1 MRRLKREIYAV
12 EMIVDLIT
20 IKGAN
25 SSFDFTLEPSQVDLD
40 DETVKLKSSV
50 QVAGKIKKGIVQT
63 DVEGAISTRV
73 GVECGRCLQ
82 PVEKSLDVP
91 FSAAFVTAENYT
103 QATEAKL
110 HEQDL
115 DVSIYEG
122 DKIDLTELAREQ
134 ILLHLTEQVF
144 CSEDCQ
150 GLCQKCSANRN
161 LIDCNCEE
169 KEVDPRWAALKNL
182 K

>member
-1 MRRLKREIYAV
+1 
-12 EMIVDLIT
+12 MIVDLVT
-20 IKGAN
+20 IKNAN
-25 SSFDFTLEPSQVDLD
+25 ASFNFTIKPTDIDLD
-40 DETVKLKSSV
+40 DEAVKLKTDV
-50 QVAGKIKKGIVQT
+50 RVEARVKKGIVQT
-63 DVEGAISTRV
+63 DVEGSIV
-73 GVECGRCLQ
+73 GDVEVECVRCLQ
-82 PVEKSLDVP
+82 PVEKSLDIP

-103 QATEAKL
+103 QAAEAKL
-110 HEQDL
+110 NEQDL

-122 DKIDLTELAREQ
+122 DKIDLQELAREQ
-134 ILLHLTEQVF
+134 ILLALPEQVF
-144 CSEDCQ
+144 CREDCK

>member
-1 MRRLKREIYAV
+1 
-12 EMIVDLIT
+12 MIVDLIT

-25 SSFDFTLEPSQVDLD
+25 SSFDFTLEPSQIDLD
-40 DETVKLKSSV
+40 DETVKLKTGV

-63 DVEGAISTRV
+63 DVEGAISTV
-73 GVECGRCLQ
+73 VEVECGRCLQ
-82 PVEKSLDVP
+82 PVEKSLDVS

-103 QATEAKL
+103 KAAEAKL
-110 HEQDL
+110 NEQDL

-122 DKIDLTELAREQ
+122 DKIDLTELVREQ
-134 ILLHLTEQVF
+134 IVLALSEQVF
-144 CSEDCQ
+144 CREDCQ
-150 GLCQKCSANRN
+150 GLCWKCAANRN